1 MVAVVLDF
9 FIVLFLSYAVQD
21 YIFEAL
27 RLTIT
32 DHRSTI
38 IAVSLLYFAASW
50 VSPMR
55 ATPAQ
60 FLLGMR
66 VIDEAG
72 ERLSVGRA
80 VLRGV
85 LLIGLILAAM
95 SLIQSPPTP
104 YFGIVALVSYVL
116 LILAAVTSNRQA
128 VHDLLA
134 HSLVV
139 NKTALKSPERREQ
152 LRQHVTDSDPVSRK
166 QRRPS
171 VLSIVG
177 NMIVLGIPMF
187 VLLNFALVHYDRN
200 LRSRVAYAV
209 REVAPLTLAV
219 EEYYAYYTRW
229 PTKESE
235 LGPATRADYP
245 DGGYYELE
253 DDGVIRIRFT
263 VKPELMKGSI
273 VVRPTVEEDGV
284 TWECHADADI
294 SRGHLPA
301 ACR

>member
-85 LLIGLILAAM
+85 LLIG
-95 SLIQSPPTP
+95 
-104 YFGIVALVSYVL
+104 